1 MHDEGLNTNK
11 LVFICVINNKKSEE
25 DGRQRQEKKQNKKVG
40 KLFIYRS
47 RLSGKDDKVDSDQ

>member
-25 DGRQRQEKKQNKKVG
+25 DGRQRQEKKQNKKWG
-40 KLFIYRS
+40 NYLFI
-47 RLSGKDDKVDSDQ
+47 DHV